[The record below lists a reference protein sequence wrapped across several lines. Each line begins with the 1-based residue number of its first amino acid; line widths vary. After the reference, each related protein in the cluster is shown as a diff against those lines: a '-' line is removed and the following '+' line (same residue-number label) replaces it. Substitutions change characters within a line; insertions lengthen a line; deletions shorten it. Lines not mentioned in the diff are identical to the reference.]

1 MYNQSV
7 TQSDSFNKV
16 LSDTYKLL
24 SASIVW
30 SGVVA
35 MISMLVSFPP
45 MNAIGMVVFLVA
57 YFGLLWAIEKNKNN
71 AVGVY
76 LVFAF
81 TGLLGLTLSP
91 MLGMLIG
98 AGKGGI
104 IATSLIGTG
113 AIFFVASQFGKNTEK
128 DLSGI
133 ARFVFPVLLIGFIT
147 GLINAFVFK
156 SPIFS
161 NIISVLFLI
170 CSTFVISWQINNI
183 VKGGENSYIS
193 ATVTLF
199 VSIYNIFSSL
209 LNLFISVDD

>member
-1 MYNQSV
+1 MGYR
-7 TQSDSFNKV
+7 
-16 LSDTYKLL
+16 
-24 SASIVW
+24 
-30 SGVVA
+30 
-35 MISMLVSFPP
+35 
-45 MNAIGMVVFLVA
+45 
-57 YFGLLWAIEKNKNN
+57 KNKNN

-76 LVFAF
+76 LVFF

-113 AIFFVASQFGKNTEK
+113 AIFLLHHNLVKYRKRSIWYSQ
-128 DLSGI
+128 I
-133 ARFVFPVLLIGFIT
+133 CFPVLLIGFIT
-147 GLINAFVFK
+147 GLINAFCFK

-183 VKGGENSYIS
+183 VKGEKLVMFPL
-193 ATVTLF
+193 TVTLLF
-199 VSIYNIFSSL
+199 QFIIYFHH
-209 LNLFISVDD
+209 F

>member
-7 TQSDSFNKV
+7 AQSGNCNKV

-30 SGVVA
+30 SGIVA
-35 MISMLVSFPP
+35 MISMLVGFPP
-45 MNAIGMVVFLVA
+45 MNAFGLVIFLVV

-98 AGKGGI
+98 TGKGGI

-113 AIFFVASQFGKNTEK
+113 AIFLIASQFGKNTEK

-161 NIISVLFLI
+161 NIISIIFLI
-170 CSTFVISWQINNI
+170 CSTFVISWQVNNI
-183 VKGGENSYIS
+183 VKDGETSYIS
-193 ATVTLF
+193 ATITLF
-199 VSIYNIFSSL
+199 VSLYNIFSSL
-209 LNLFISVDD
+209 VNLSISSDD